1 MILNTI
7 LLLTSA
13 NLPTAAAEEQP
24 EMIVVTSS
32 RQAQSLTNLAES
44 VTVLNEQ
51 LIKDVSPGHP
61 AELLNRVPGVHVND
75 LGGEGHMT
83 AIRQPTVF
91 PLSINGASYNPC
103 WAAMAGIRW
112 W

>member
-51 LIKDVSPGHP
+51 LIKDVSPGI
-61 AELLNRVPGVHVND
+61 LLNYLIGCRESM
-75 LGGEGHMT
+75 LM
-83 AIRQPTVF
+83 I
-91 PLSINGASYNPC
+91 
-103 WAAMAGIRW
+103 
-112 W
+112 